1 MRFQGQ
7 VAVITGAGSGIGE
20 ASAYRLA
27 REGATVI
34 LAGRTLSKLERVA
47 AAINEAAEETKAYC
61 FAADVTNSEDVEK
74 LGLYI
79 EEEFGS
85 LHVLI
90 NCAGASKK
98 SKILETTEKDWDD
111 VQAVNLKSIFLVSK
125 QLAPLMIQTV
135 HQQRSIVNIASLSG
149 YKAGSNIPHYSAA
162 KAAVIHFTRA
172 LAHELA
178 PHGIRV
184 NSVSPG
190 FVETELTKEGL
201 KNEKFVKSI
210 ERNTALRRVGSA
222 DEIANVIAFAASS
235 EASYM
240 TGSDLLV
247 DGGWLIM

>member
-162 KAAVIHFTRA
+162 RAAVIHFTRA

-178 PHGIRV
+178 PHGIRPRE
-184 NSVSPG
+184 S
-190 FVETELTKEGL
+190 
-201 KNEKFVKSI
+201 
-210 ERNTALRRVGSA
+210 
-222 DEIANVIAFAASS
+222 
-235 EASYM
+235 
-240 TGSDLLV
+240 
-247 DGGWLIM
+247 